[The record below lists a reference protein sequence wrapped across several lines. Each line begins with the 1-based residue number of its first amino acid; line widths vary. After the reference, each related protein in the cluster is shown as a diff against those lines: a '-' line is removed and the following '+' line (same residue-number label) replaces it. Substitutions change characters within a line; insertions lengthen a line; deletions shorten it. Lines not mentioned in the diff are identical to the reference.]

1 MALLILVFVVACAT
15 MRQSAEPAGSVAR
28 IWHGGVPDARAEY
41 YAYLKSAGIAKL
53 EQIPGNLGADVLTRS
68 RNGVTDF
75 IVISYWRSLDDIKAY
90 AGADVE
96 RTHRCRGFLKRRGA
110 VCCTTLLLSST
121 NEHLQ
126 RRFGFRFF

>member
-96 RTHRCRGFLKRRGA
+96 RTHNLPRDPEFLIDMEPNVRPFTVRY
-110 VCCTTLLLSST
+110 SDR
-121 NEHLQ
+121 H
-126 RRFGFRFF
+126 